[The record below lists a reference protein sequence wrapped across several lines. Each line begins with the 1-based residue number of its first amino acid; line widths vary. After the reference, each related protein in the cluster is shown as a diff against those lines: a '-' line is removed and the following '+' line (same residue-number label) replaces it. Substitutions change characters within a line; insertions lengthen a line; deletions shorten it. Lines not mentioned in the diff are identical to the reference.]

1 MIAQVLNFCVATKG
15 VMDDAEGDRWKFW
28 EKWLSG
34 ECLIYFGEILL
45 LVVFMMATPEFPYS
59 YKPLWK
65 EDISAITMIFLS
77 AMTILVL
84 NSLWFYGMF
93 WKAIDKIKEIKTTAA
108 AYREKAIQ
116 NWEYA
121 KSVYTVCKERFHI
134 MTGNDAKK
142 KREVR
147 EEVYAGFKQQ
157 LHEACPWIETVQRL
171 REQYAPQWM
180 QDPDDGGR
188 CGDMHIAG
196 VMILVGVI
204 GYGIFKILHHHAVKA
219 IHHGIHHVAKH
230 GGEYLD
236 AGEHVVDG
244 AKGGEKKLL

>member
-1 MIAQVLNFCVATKG
+1 VS
-15 VMDDAEGDRWKFW
+15 DEAEGDKTKFW
-28 EKWLSG
+28 TTFFSG
-34 ECLIYFGEILL
+34 ECWIYTGEVLL
-45 LVVFMMATPEFPYS
+45 LVVFMLATPEFPYS
-59 YKPLWK
+59 VKALWK

-77 AMTILVL
+77 ALTIIVL
-84 NSLWFYGMF
+84 NSLWGYNQIKMLIG
-93 WKAIDKIKEIKTTAA
+93 KIAEIKSTLAA
-108 AYREKAIQ
+108 WKEKAIQ